1 LGGQSGEA
9 VERVREMRR
18 VKLTHILFRDVRGTP
33 MRGPNLSKREM
44 RSGVF
49 RILKE
54 NVLCSIATVTGK
66 NRAHI
71 NTAYFCYSD
80 DLELSFLSH
89 PDSLHC
95 RNVLSRPVI
104 AMTVFS
110 SSQPWSSPGRGL
122 QVFGRCGQ
130 ATGIHARR
138 AEHLYGKR
146 FPRYARWRASL
157 KKADAG
163 GEYRFYR
170 LVVSTLKIFDERVFG
185 DAVFGCA
192 TVMRDGR
199 EK

>member
-1 LGGQSGEA
+1 MPLRVVTEEFSG
-9 VERVREMRR
+9 RVRESA
-18 VKLTHILFRDVRGTP
+18 L
-33 MRGPNLSKREM
+33 
-44 RSGVF
+44 
-49 RILKE
+49 RILME
-54 NVLCSIATVTGK
+54 NVLCSMSTVATG

-80 DLELSFLSH
+80 DLELYFLSH

-95 RNVLSRPVI
+95 RNVFSRPVI

-146 FPRYARWRASL
+146 FPRYARWQASL

-163 GEYRFYR
+163 AEYRFYR
-170 LVVSTLKIFDERVFG
+170 LVASTLKILDERVLG